1 MHALLWRV
9 LRLFRHAGR
18 GQVSPKAMIKRFMIF
33 SKHANQHHKYL
44 RPGAPFTSRMD
55 VTQLEAALDEFK
67 ASFVVYMDKELQ
79 KPKPKPK
86 RPLNNPFASTRT
98 RRIQRPNK
106 VIAKRSTTMVKT
118 KTTAA
123 TASFDS
129 QLGLW
134 FCNLCPF
141 NSPKKWPMNRVS
153 V

>member
-1 MHALLWRV
+1 
-9 LRLFRHAGR
+9 
-18 GQVSPKAMIKRFMIF
+18 MIFVF

-55 VTQLEAALDEFK
+55 VTQLETALDQFK
-67 ASFVVYMDKELQ
+67 ASFAVYMDKELQ

-86 RPLNNPFASTRT
+86 PQRPMNNPFANTRT
-98 RRIQRPNK
+98 RQIQRPNK
-106 VIAKRSTTMVKT
+106 VIAKRSTAMIKT
-118 KTTAA
+118 KPTAATASATA